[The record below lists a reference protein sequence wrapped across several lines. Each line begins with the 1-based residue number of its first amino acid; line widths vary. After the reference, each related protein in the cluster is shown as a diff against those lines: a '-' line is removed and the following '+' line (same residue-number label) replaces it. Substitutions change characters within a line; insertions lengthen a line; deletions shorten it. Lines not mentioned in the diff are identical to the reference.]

1 MRKHLLSKILHIIFL
16 TAALLVSSGTAR
28 EFYAQN
34 FLKKSENNI
43 TFPKNLNKPD
53 VDFNLKST
61 GSKKFKIILE
71 DDVQNNTSVKIFDI
85 IGNLIME
92 DTIKPKDG
100 KQKNYDFS
108 HISSELFV
116 VEVGNSKYNKTK
128 SIYAN
133 PQGVK
138 KHDVASSRTT
148 SDHKRDSTLEK

>member
-1 MRKHLLSKILHIIFL
+1 MRKHLLRKTIHIIL
-16 TAALLVSSGTAR
+16 LAIALLVFTGTVR

-43 TFPKNLNKPD
+43 IFPKNLNKPD

-71 DDVQNNTSVKIFDI
+71 DDVQQNTAVKIFDI

-100 KQKNYDFS
+100 KQKTYDFS
-108 HISSELFV
+108 HITSELFV

-138 KHDVASSRTT
+138 KHDVARSKTT

>member
-1 MRKHLLSKILHIIFL
+1 MRKHLPSKLLHIVFL
-16 TAALLVSSGTAR
+16 AIGLWVLPGTYGK
-28 EFYAQN
+28 FYAQN

-61 GSKKFKIILE
+61 GAKKFKIILE
-71 DDVQNNTSVKIFDI
+71 DNIQNNTSVKIFDI

-92 DTIKPKDG
+92 DTIVPKDG
-100 KQKNYDFS
+100 KQKSYDFS
-108 HISSELFV
+108 HINSELFV

-138 KHDVASSRTT
+138 KQDTASTKVT
-148 SDHKRDSTLEK
+148 SDHKGDSTLEK